1 MKDAKCK
8 IKSELNDKMK
18 TEQGNK
24 MKKEHSKVLKTT
36 PLSEQINLILNFFM
50 FKFLSLDFKRDMI
63 YGLEGRL
70 YCFPLS

>member
-1 MKDAKCK
+1 MKDAKYK
-8 IKSELNDKMK
+8 IKGEVNNKMK

-24 MKKEHSKVLKTT
+24 TQKEHSKVLKATS
-36 PLSEQINLILNFFM
+36 LSEQINLILIFFM
-50 FKFLSLDFKRDMI
+50 FKSLSLDFKRDMI